1 MSTLL
6 TAHEISKA
14 WPSHDLFRSI
24 RFQLSEGDRVGLI
37 GPNGA
42 GKSTLLKIL
51 DGTEAPDDGE
61 IIRRR
66 GLRVAY
72 VPQDDHFPDDA
83 TPRSAA
89 MKAIAM
95 DGPGDGRVD
104 DETRASIA
112 LSRLGFDDIDRPVR
126 VLSGG
131 WRESARG
138 GLRERSGSG
147 QAAAQESSGIPR
159 DPQES

>member
-51 DGTEAPDDGE
+51 DGAEDPDDGE

-89 MKAIAM
+89 IKAISLEEAQNM
-95 DGPGDGRVD
+95 PIPVD
-104 DETRASIA
+104 DADMLSICN
-112 LSRLGFDDIDRPVR
+112 LFK
-126 VLSGG
+126 
-131 WRESARG
+131 ESA
-138 GLRERSGSG
+138 GSPHI
-147 QAAAQESSGIPR
+147 SS
-159 DPQES
+159 

>member
-95 DGPGDGRVD
+95 DGPGR
-104 DETRASIA
+104 TRPAQPPFPDVSLICKE
-112 LSRLGFDDIDRPVR
+112 LP
-126 VLSGG
+126 
-131 WRESARG
+131 AR
-138 GLRERSGSG
+138 
-147 QAAAQESSGIPR
+147 AAAILN
-159 DPQES
+159 DNPQMTSA